1 MIGVF
6 FVVFSTENIFKYITT
21 RLGVAQKKKIR
32 NKPVT
37 QLRHS
42 HLPVLISVI
51 TCSPIYRSSW
61 AHAQLRSGTWQQVG
75 EPVHDG
81 WGHRQGSYVLVYL
94 LQLGD
99 YGAGD
104 QLHHMMRK
112 MESHSCPLSEE
123 TWKWK
128 QSPHS
133 NRYSSQNWNR
143 GNVHSSLGNT
153 LAGHGGNLICGA
165 VIIVRKKKKKIHVDC
180 LDNFSFYSNT
190 TYGVAMTVIMTITKN
205 GHFMSYRVSNHHIY
219 TLHINDTDIC

>member
-1 MIGVF
+1 M
-6 FVVFSTENIFKYITT
+6 
-21 RLGVAQKKKIR
+21 
-32 NKPVT
+32 KP

-165 VIIVRKKKKKIHVDC
+165 VIIVRKKKKKNPCWLSWQFFFLLQHNIWCCNDSNN
-180 LDNFSFYSNT
+180 DNNKKWPFY
-190 TYGVAMTVIMTITKN
+190 V
-205 GHFMSYRVSNHHIY
+205 
-219 TLHINDTDIC
+219 L